1 MSHARRH
8 VGPTRLSHARVY
20 SCADRWT
27 PLVSDLRVPRF
38 QPWTHWSGLDWVL
51 VRAPCAALARASGP
65 MAAMVDLC
73 GGCCTERLR
82 GPWGPCLMSIL
93 YIREHSAVRDHLWS
107 GEKEG
112 DIERER
118 DLGSSPVIRDLRA
131 LRPGLSP
138 LGSNV
143 GACSWIRGWDNLVGW
158 IARRSSYIAVAR
170 PPPRTSLATLLSL
183 VSYEPQL
190 CWVPLRADSVRV
202 GIEASGVA
210 AGWLRPSFVECRW
223 AASPSSV
230 AWGRRRA
237 GGPLISRWTTH
248 IRRGYRFA

>member
-1 MSHARRH
+1 LYPLFEKIRKSKNSIRTSVQHFRIRTHTDNFRTILHAYLRPTSSTLLRGPAMSHARRH

-93 YIREHSAVRDHLWS
+93 YIREHSAVRDHL
-107 GEKEG
+107 
-112 DIERER
+112 
-118 DLGSSPVIRDLRA
+118 
-131 LRPGLSP
+131 
-138 LGSNV
+138 
-143 GACSWIRGWDNLVGW
+143 
-158 IARRSSYIAVAR
+158 
-170 PPPRTSLATLLSL
+170 
-183 VSYEPQL
+183 
-190 CWVPLRADSVRV
+190 
-202 GIEASGVA
+202 
-210 AGWLRPSFVECRW
+210 
-223 AASPSSV
+223 
-230 AWGRRRA
+230 
-237 GGPLISRWTTH
+237 
-248 IRRGYRFA
+248 